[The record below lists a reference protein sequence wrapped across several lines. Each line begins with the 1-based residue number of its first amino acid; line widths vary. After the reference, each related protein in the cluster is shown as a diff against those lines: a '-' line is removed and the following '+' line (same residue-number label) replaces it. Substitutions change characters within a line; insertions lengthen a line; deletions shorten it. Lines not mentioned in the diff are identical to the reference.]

1 MAKPRSLDL
10 ILQALNATIQPNEPL
25 DYVDDGLL
33 DARHHF
39 LSLLDARLASFPDT
53 QDIIDRYQ
61 ESPDVWEGV
70 VVEAI
75 NQLKLTEDKEL
86 LEAARGVIRFAD
98 MPGEA
103 DDLG

>member
-1 MAKPRSLDL
+1 MAKALDL
-10 ILQALNATIQPNEPL
+10 ILQALNATIQPNEPM

-33 DARHHF
+33 DARQHF
-39 LSLLDARLASFPDT
+39 LSLLDGRLESYPDT

-61 ESPDVWEGV
+61 ERPDVWEGV
-70 VVEAI
+70 IVEAI

-86 LEAARGVIRFAD
+86 LEAARRVIRFSD

-103 DDLG
+103 DNLG